1 MDGEGAPL
9 TLTLLARNAPGAG
22 VIQRFFIFVFLLSCS
37 HRPEAHKEW
46 SYAGEN
52 APYHWGKV
60 DEKFKKCETG
70 SQQSPI
76 NLVRAKAK
84 EFSQKL
90 EFSYQDMQGTVVNT
104 GHTLEIDFA
113 QKAYLLLEGK
123 KFYLR
128 QMHFHAKSEHALNG
142 LFYPAELHL
151 VHESEDHHLAVVGL
165 LIEIDDENFDR
176 FGFFQSLP
184 KAGEKRGSS
193 SIQFSK
199 IISSLGGH
207 FYYRGS
213 LTTPPCTEDV
223 HWLVFD
229 HHLKLSTQQLERLAA
244 LYSNNYRPLQPLKKQ
259 QLFYA
264 R

>member
-1 MDGEGAPL
+1 MRW
-9 TLTLLARNAPGAG
+9 LLM
-22 VIQRFFIFVFLLSCS
+22 VFLFSC
-37 HRPEAHKEW
+37 AHQETAHQKW

-60 DEKFKKCETG
+60 DESFSKCETG

-76 NLVRAKAK
+76 NLSQSKAQVAENK
-84 EFSQKL
+84 I
-90 EFSYQDMQGTVVNT
+90 EFSYQDLEGIVINT
-104 GHTLEIDFA
+104 GHTLEIDFNQTA
-113 QKAYLLLEGK
+113 FLNLNRK
-123 KFYLR
+123 KYFLR
-128 QMHFHAKSEHALNG
+128 QMHFHAKSEHALDG

-165 LIEIDDENFDR
+165 FIEIDDQNFDR

-184 KAGEKRGSS
+184 QQGEKQGSS
-193 SIQFSK
+193 KIQFAK
-199 IISSLGGH
+199 IIKSLGAH
-207 FYYRGS
+207 YYYRGS

-229 HHLKLSTQQLERLAA
+229 HHLKLSTAQLERLAA
-244 LYSNNYRPLQPLKKQ
+244 LYSNNYRPLQPLKNQ
-259 QLFYA
+259 QLFYSP